1 MTARTAWE
9 RVQLA
14 RHLARPHTLD
24 YVSELLE
31 EPRELHGDRL
41 FRDDPAI
48 VAAIGRFAAQPIVVL
63 GHQKGA
69 STAENVTRN
78 FGMPKPEGYRK
89 AIRIVQLAEK
99 FGLPIVTF
107 IDTPAADPGLE
118 SEERGQAWA
127 ISSCLQTLL
136 RVRVPTLAV
145 VIGEGGSGGALALAV
160 CDRLLMLENAIFA
173 VASPEACA
181 AILWRDAARAPEAA
195 ETMRITAEE
204 LHRFGIADEVIPE
217 PTPAHLDAA
226 AAIRRV
232 GAVVE
237 RHLAELRQLW
247 AQYGPDQMRQFRWAR
262 YRAIGV
268 WSEEATA
275 RWCD

>member
-1 MTARTAWE
+1 MTTRTAWE

-24 YVSELLE
+24 YIAELLD

-41 FRDDPAI
+41 YRDDPAI
-48 VAAIGRFAAQPIVVL
+48 VAAIGRFGAEPVVVI

-69 STAENVTRN
+69 STAENVKRN

-89 AIRIVQLAEK
+89 AIRILQLAEK
-99 FGLPIVTF
+99 FRLPVVTF

-127 ISSCLQTLL
+127 ISSCLRTLL
-136 RVRVPTLAV
+136 GVRVPTVGV

-195 ETMRITAEE
+195 ETMRITAED

-217 PTPAHLDAA
+217 PVPAHLDASGV
-226 AAIRRV
+226 IRRV
-232 GAVVE
+232 GSVLQ
-237 RHLAELRQLW
+237 RHLTELQRIWQEH
-247 AQYGPDQMRQFRWAR
+247 GPEYLRRFRWAR
-262 YRAIGV
+262 YRAIGM
-268 WSEEATA
+268 WSEETA
-275 RWCD
+275 EQALD

>member
-1 MTARTAWE
+1 MTAPSAWE

-31 EPRELHGDRL
+31 APRELHGDRA
-41 FRDDPAI
+41 FRDDPAV
-48 VAAIGRFAAQPIVVL
+48 VAAIGRFGSLPVVVL

-69 STAENVTRN
+69 NTTENVARN

-89 AIRIVQLAEK
+89 AIRILQLAEK
-99 FGLPIVTF
+99 FALPVITF

-127 ISSCLQTLL
+127 IASCLQTLL
-136 RVRVPTLAV
+136 RVRVPTIGV

-195 ETMRITAEE
+195 ETMRITAAE
-204 LHRFGIADEVIPE
+204 LHRFGIADELIPE
-217 PTPAHLDAA
+217 PVPAHLDAA
-226 AAIRRV
+226 GTIRRV
-232 GAVVE
+232 GAALE
-237 RHLAELRQLW
+237 RHLDELLRLW
-247 AQYGPDQMRQFRWAR
+247 EESGPERLRELRWAR

-268 WSEEATA
+268 WSEEAERPTLG
-275 RWCD
+275 

>member
-1 MTARTAWE
+1 MMQISAWD

-14 RHLARPHTLD
+14 RHPARPHTLD
-24 YVSELLE
+24 YITELLE
-31 EPRELHGDRL
+31 ESRELHGDRL

-48 VAAIGRFAAQPIVVL
+48 VAAIGRFGSRSVIVL

-69 STAENVTRN
+69 STTENVARN
-78 FGMPKPEGYRK
+78 FGMPRPEGYRK
-89 AIRIVQLAEK
+89 AIRILHLAEK
-99 FGLPIVTF
+99 FGLPVITL

-127 ISSCLQTLL
+127 ISSCLQAFLQAQI
-136 RVRVPTLAV
+136 PTLAV

-160 CDRLLMLENAIFA
+160 CDRLFMLENTIFA

-204 LHRFGIADEVIPE
+204 LHRFGIADEIIPE
-217 PTPAHLDAA
+217 PTPAHLDAIGT
-226 AAIRRV
+226 IRRV
-232 GAVVE
+232 GQVIE
-237 RHLAELRQLW
+237 RHIQELLQLW
-247 AQYGPDQMRQFRWAR
+247 REHGPAQARRLRWAR
-262 YRAIGV
+262 YRAIGL
-268 WSEEATA
+268 WNEEPVP
-275 RWCD
+275 

>member
-1 MTARTAWE
+1 MTTRTAWE

-24 YVSELLE
+24 YIAELLD
-31 EPRELHGDRL
+31 EPRELHGDPL
-41 FRDDPAI
+41 YRDDPAI
-48 VAAIGRFAAQPIVVL
+48 VAAIGRFGTEPVVVI

-69 STAENVTRN
+69 STAENVKRN

-89 AIRIVQLAEK
+89 AIRILQLAEK
-99 FGLPIVTF
+99 FRLPVVTF

-127 ISSCLQTLL
+127 ISSCLRTLL
-136 RVRVPTLAV
+136 GVRVPTVGV

-173 VASPEACA
+173 VASPAACA
-181 AILWRDAARAPEAA
+181 AILWRDVGRAPEAA
-195 ETMRITAEE
+195 ETRRITAED

-217 PTPAHLDAA
+217 PVPAHLDASGV
-226 AAIRRV
+226 IRRV
-232 GAVVE
+232 GSVLQ
-237 RHLAELRQLW
+237 RHLTELQRIWQEH
-247 AQYGPDQMRQFRWAR
+247 GPESLRRFRWAR
-262 YRAIGV
+262 YRAIGM
-268 WSEEATA
+268 WSEETIEQAL
-275 RWCD
+275 D

>member
-1 MTARTAWE
+1 MMQLTAWD

-14 RHLARPHTLD
+14 RHQARPHTLD
-24 YVSELLE
+24 YITELLE

-48 VAAIGRFAAQPIVVL
+48 VAAIGRFGTRSVIVL

-69 STAENVTRN
+69 STTENVARN
-78 FGMPKPEGYRK
+78 FGMPRPEGYRK
-89 AIRIVQLAEK
+89 AIRILHLAEK
-99 FGLPIVTF
+99 FGLPVITF

-127 ISSCLQTLL
+127 ISSCLQAFL
-136 RVRVPTLAV
+136 RAQVPTLAV

-195 ETMRITAEE
+195 ETMRITAQE

-217 PTPAHLDAA
+217 PAPAHLDASGT
-226 AAIRRV
+226 IRRV
-232 GAVVE
+232 GQALE
-237 RHLAELRQLW
+237 RHLEELLQLWHEHGPAHARQL
-247 AQYGPDQMRQFRWAR
+247 RWAR
-262 YRAIGV
+262 YRAIGLWHEDPV
-268 WSEEATA
+268 T
-275 RWCD
+275 

>member
-1 MTARTAWE
+1 MTKRTAWE

-24 YVSELLE
+24 YIAELLD

-48 VAAIGRFAAQPIVVL
+48 VAAIGRFASEPVVVL

-69 STAENVTRN
+69 STAENVSRN

-89 AIRIVQLAEK
+89 AIRILQLAEK
-99 FGLPIVTF
+99 FELPVITF

-136 RVRVPTLAV
+136 RLRVPTLGI

-181 AILWRDAARAPEAA
+181 AILWREAARAPDAA
-195 ETMRITAEE
+195 ETMRITAED
-204 LHRFGIADEVIPE
+204 LYHFGIADEVIPE
-217 PTPAHLDAA
+217 PVPAHLDAMGV
-226 AAIRRV
+226 IRRV
-232 GAVVE
+232 GSVLE
-237 RHLAELRQLW
+237 RHLSELLRLW
-247 AQYGPDQMRQFRWAR
+247 QERGPEHLRRLRWAR

-268 WSEEATA
+268 WSEEAISEPSG
-275 RWCD
+275 